1 VEAKRILVIIDP
13 TADDQPAFTRALWL
27 ASKLGAALELFIC
40 DYDPHIAGERFQYD
54 TESLQAARRALLDGH
69 LKRLEALA
77 AKAAEQG
84 VDAQADARWD
94 RPLDEG
100 ILHKIA
106 DCNPR
111 YVVKD
116 THYHPLLKRSIFSN
130 TDWVLIRECPVPLWL
145 VKPGALAEP
154 PVFLATVDPV
164 HDRDKPAELD
174 HHILRLTQKLCAAT
188 GGDLHVFHAFN
199 AAPAFAVSADS
210 MAFPVV
216 TSYEE
221 TISALRSRH
230 ADAVNEVVAGYSI
243 PPANVHVIEGAT
255 RDALVSLVEALGA
268 DVVVM
273 GAVSRAAL
281 KRLFI
286 GSTAEQVL
294 DHLACDVLIV
304 KPRAVPSA
312 SET

>member
-1 VEAKRILVIIDP
+1 MGEEKRILVVIDP
-13 TADDQPAFTRALWL
+13 TSDEQPAFARAVWL
-27 ASKLGAALELFIC
+27 AGKLDAVLELFIC
-40 DYDPHIAGERFQYD
+40 DYDQHLAGERFYD
-54 TESLQAARRALLDGH
+54 AESLQRARRALLDNH
-69 LKRLEALA
+69 MKRLEALA
-77 AKAAEQG
+77 ATAEEQG
-84 VDAQADARWD
+84 VVASADARWD
-94 RPLDEG
+94 HPLDEG
-100 ILHKIA
+100 ILRKIA

-116 THYHPLLKRSIFSN
+116 THYHSVLKRSVFSN
-130 TDWVLIRECPVPLWL
+130 TDWMLIRECPIPLLL
-145 VKPGALAEP
+145 VKPRALAEP
-154 PVFLATVDPV
+154 PVFVAAVDPV

-174 HHILRLTQKLCAAT
+174 HHILALTQKLCDAT

-216 TSYEE
+216 TSYDE
-221 TISALRSRH
+221 TVSALRTRH
-230 ADAVNEVVAGYSI
+230 CDAVNELVEPHGIA
-243 PPANVHVIEGAT
+243 AAKVHVTEGAT
-255 RDALVSLVEALGA
+255 GDAMIALVEELGA

-294 DHLACDVLIV
+294 DHLPCDVLIV
-304 KPRAVPSA
+304 KPRAVPA
-312 SET
+312 ADEG